1 MIVGKIKDI
10 EMYKGLSKNLDT
22 AIDSI
27 KRGDYKNGTL
37 GRNEVDGMYKGLS
50 KNLDT
55 AIDSIKRGD
64 YKNGTLGR
72 NEVDGDKVFFN
83 FQELESTK
91 DFEEALF
98 ETHKKYIDIQVIV
111 EGVENYGVLLS
122 DKGLEV
128 AEPFNEEGDFGLF
141 KKYPETVFTL
151 TPEDFI
157 IFFTDE
163 QIKYSLISKN

>member
-10 EMYKGLSKNLDT
+10 DMYKGLSKNLDV
-22 AIDSI
+22 AIESI
-27 KRGDYKNGTL
+27 KRGDYKNGVL
-37 GRNEVDGMYKGLS
+37 GRNEV
-50 KNLDT
+50 
-55 AIDSIKRGD
+55 A
-64 YKNGTLGR
+64 
-72 NEVDGDKVFFN
+72 GDKVFFN

-111 EGVENYGVLLS
+111 EGIENYGVLLS
-122 DKGLEV
+122 DEDLEV
-128 AEPFNEEGDFGLF
+128 AEPFNYEGDFGLF

-163 QIKYSLISKN
+163 PHMPCLKVGEKKSLRKAVYKIAK

>member
-37 GRNEVDGMYKGLS
+37 GRNE
-50 KNLDT
+50 
-55 AIDSIKRGD
+55 IDR
-64 YKNGTLGR
+64 
-72 NEVDGDKVFFN
+72 DKVFFN

-122 DKGLEV
+122 DEGLEV

-163 QIKYSLISKN
+163 PHMPCLKVNEKKSLRKAVYKIAK

>member
-10 EMYKGLSKNLDT
+10 E
-22 AIDSI
+22 
-27 KRGDYKNGTL
+27 
-37 GRNEVDGMYKGLS
+37 MYKGLS

-98 ETHKKYIDIQVIV
+98 ETHKKYKYWWDTW
-111 EGVENYGVLLS
+111 EN
-122 DKGLEV
+122 
-128 AEPFNEEGDFGLF
+128 
-141 KKYPETVFTL
+141 
-151 TPEDFI
+151 
-157 IFFTDE
+157 
-163 QIKYSLISKN
+163 